1 MYKTSTKLGDI
12 FVHVYDDR
20 RLKMSD
26 IFKLMFNKPECT
38 TLVREGDRGFENLI
52 CDYGE
57 HKEFFI
63 VVHEED
69 VYIIASG
76 YTYAE
81 IVGVR

>member
-12 FVHVYDDR
+12 FGQVYDDR

-38 TLVREGDRGFENLI
+38 TRVREGDDGFEALFN
-52 CDYGE
+52 DYGD
-57 HKEFFI
+57 HTEFFI
-63 VVHEED
+63 VSHEDD
-69 VYIIASG
+69 VYVIAGG